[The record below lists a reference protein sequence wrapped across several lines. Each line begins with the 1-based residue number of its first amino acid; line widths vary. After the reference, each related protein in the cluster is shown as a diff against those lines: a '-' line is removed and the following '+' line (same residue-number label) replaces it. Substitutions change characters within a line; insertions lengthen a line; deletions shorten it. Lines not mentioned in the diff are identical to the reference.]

1 MIEKK
6 YFISN
11 FVAILKNFV
20 TLWTRVGEA
29 LIGSSQADSI
39 FFFNEKSKAK
49 RFEYFNKRCIICE
62 ANCLMRENWNGS
74 TICKLLIQ
82 NKIYHLSNQ
91 ISRNCFIKPCCHRK
105 NGKSGLPKKKNRLP
119 YRSDPDAINVVEDNT
134 NGSCNNGSSNSK

>member
-1 MIEKK
+1 MKRNTSLVI
-6 YFISN
+6 
-11 FVAILKNFV
+11 
-20 TLWTRVGEA
+20 
-29 LIGSSQADSI
+29 SSQFWKILLPYEPVWVKHWLALAKQIPI